1 MGACF
6 VIPIIIVSVT
16 GLITLAIIWKVT
28 SRHDETPTGNSRP
41 SGLGSLM
48 GGSKDEF
55 ATIFESVSDGI
66 VTVDSKGVITMINTA
81 AGLLTGWDPKDAL
94 GIDYRSVLKFCDTKG
109 EAYTDD
115 INPFTQVLLLNKPM
129 RDNTAEIITQGSE
142 KHISVSLSVS
152 PITDTKGLLNG
163 AVAIVRD
170 VSEERKA
177 EKQRGEFISTA
188 SHEMRTPI
196 AAIEGYLALA
206 MNDKV
211 STIDPKARSFLTK
224 AHASTQ
230 HLGSLFQDLLTS
242 AKAEDGRMAN
252 HPELL
257 EMSDFLT
264 KLSEDLRFSAE
275 AKHLAVEFVVGS
287 NGADMHATSE
297 TSGSGRVVQP
307 LYNVL
312 ADPERIR
319 EVITNLFDNAVKYT
333 DSGKI
338 SIGLTGDD
346 AVVQIFVKD
355 TGAGIA
361 AEDLPHL
368 FQKFYRVDNSSTRT
382 VGGTGLGLFICR
394 KIVEMYNGKLWVESE
409 TGKGSTFF
417 INLPRLSRQKVAELS
432 GNSSVKVISNI
443 IQPGGT
449 TTAV

>member
-1 MGACF
+1 M
-6 VIPIIIVSVT
+6 IPIVLVGVIGIIALYFIWKSTSQHPNSAASVST
-16 GLITLAIIWKVT
+16 MSTRSSNKDELAI
-28 SRHDETPTGNSRP
+28 
-41 SGLGSLM
+41 
-48 GGSKDEF
+48 
-55 ATIFESVSDGI
+55 IFESVSDGI
-66 VTVDSKGVITMINTA
+66 VTIDGKGVITMINKA
-81 AGLLTGWDPKDAL
+81 AGLLAGWDPKDAV
-94 GIDYRSVLKFCDTKG
+94 GIDYRSVFKLCDVKG
-109 EAYTDD
+109 EAYSEDA
-115 INPFTQVLLLNKPM
+115 NPFTQTLLLNKPM
-129 RDNTAEIITQGSE
+129 RDSAAELITQGSE

-152 PITDTKGLLNG
+152 PMTDSTNSLIG
-163 AVAIVRD
+163 AVAILRD

-211 STIDPKARSFLTK
+211 STIDPKARSFLAK

-242 AKAEDGRMAN
+242 AKAEDGRMTN

-257 EMSDFLT
+257 EMSDFLS
-264 KLSEDLRFSAE
+264 KLSEDLRFTAE
-275 AKHLAVEFVVGS
+275 AKHLAVEFIVGS
-287 NGADMHATSE
+287 SGADVHATSE
-297 TSGSGRVVQP
+297 SSGSERVIQP
-307 LYNVL
+307 LYNVY
-312 ADPERIR
+312 ADPERVR

-333 DSGKI
+333 DTGKI

-346 AVVQIFVKD
+346 TVVQIFVKD

-394 KIVEMYNGKLWVESE
+394 KIVELYDGKLWVESE
-409 TGKGSTFF
+409 PGKGSTFF
-417 INLPRLSRQKVAELS
+417 INLPRLSRQKVAEMN
-432 GNSSVKVISNI
+432 GSSPIRVIS
-443 IQPGGT
+443 GT
-449 TTAV
+449 TQSGSTTTTV